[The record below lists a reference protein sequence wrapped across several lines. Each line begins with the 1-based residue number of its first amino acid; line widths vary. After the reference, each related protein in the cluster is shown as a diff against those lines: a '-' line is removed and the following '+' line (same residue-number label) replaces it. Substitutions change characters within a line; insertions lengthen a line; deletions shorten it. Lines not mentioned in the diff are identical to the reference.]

1 LSEFSDGIKAAK
13 PFCKVLFPLIGSV
26 NKLYIKS
33 TNTVAYSISALENS
47 VDDLEESSELS

>member
-13 PFCKVLFPLIGSV
+13 PFCSVLLPLIGSV